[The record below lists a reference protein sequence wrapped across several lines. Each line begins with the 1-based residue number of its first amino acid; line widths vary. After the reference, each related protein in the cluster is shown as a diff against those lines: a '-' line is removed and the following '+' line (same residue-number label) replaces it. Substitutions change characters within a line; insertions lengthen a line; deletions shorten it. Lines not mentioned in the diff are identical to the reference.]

1 MEGSE
6 EDKTEVSF
14 EEEDEV
20 VDLCST
26 IIVEYWGIISEISQI
41 FIRNVPIVWSQI
53 ILLNIECS

>member
-6 EDKTEVSF
+6 EDETEVSF
-14 EEEDEV
+14 KEEDEV

-41 FIRNVPIVWSQI
+41 CIRNVPTVWSHI
-53 ILLNIECS
+53 ILLNIVCS

>member
-41 FIRNVPIVWSQI
+41 FIRNVPTVWSQI